1 MNKYQQKYN
10 KYKELIDNRIS
21 FFIKKDEPVSLYKP
35 LKYILEAGGKRIRPV
50 LLLFACEAAGGKPEN
65 AVNAALAVEVLH
77 NFTLI
82 HDDIMDNAGSR
93 RGRDTIHKKWDSNI
107 AILAGDN
114 MVGLAYKALCETEN
128 VNILAIV
135 KEFTN
140 GIIEVCEGQSYDKE
154 FESRNDVTLEEYLL
168 MIDKKTSKLLETCAA
183 IGALIANNSTEKY
196 DALKLFARNLGLAFQ
211 IQDDL
216 LDILGD
222 EKKFGKT
229 KGGDLIEGK
238 KTYLLLKA
246 LELVDKEP
254 DKSLLMKIVNDNGI
268 KINIDN
274 TIAKIKR
281 IYLKYGVVES
291 AGYEV
296 ERYTKEAENYLSVFK
311 DDDTKAM
318 LNWFSRMLLGRS
330 Y

>member
-1 MNKYQQKYN
+1 
-10 KYKELIDNRIS
+10 
-21 FFIKKDEPVSLYKP
+21 
-35 LKYILEAGGKRIRPV
+35 
-50 LLLFACEAAGGKPEN
+50 
-65 AVNAALAVEVLH
+65 
-77 NFTLI
+77 
-82 HDDIMDNAGSR
+82 
-93 RGRDTIHKKWDSNI
+93 
-107 AILAGDN
+107 
-114 MVGLAYKALCETEN
+114 
-128 VNILAIV
+128 
-135 KEFTN
+135 
-140 GIIEVCEGQSYDKE
+140 
-154 FESRNDVTLEEYLL
+154 
-168 MIDKKTSKLLETCAA
+168 
-183 IGALIANNSTEKY
+183 
-196 DALKLFARNLGLAFQ
+196 LAFQ

-222 EKKFGKT
+222 EKKIGKK